1 MFTGELD
8 LLAGLEG
15 PVYSEFLVQFKFNLL
30 GSNTDVSNVVI
41 TEYWIR
47 LLNLKDSRTIVS
59 KFFCKKKGS

>member
-47 LLNLKDSRTIVS
+47 
-59 KFFCKKKGS
+59 